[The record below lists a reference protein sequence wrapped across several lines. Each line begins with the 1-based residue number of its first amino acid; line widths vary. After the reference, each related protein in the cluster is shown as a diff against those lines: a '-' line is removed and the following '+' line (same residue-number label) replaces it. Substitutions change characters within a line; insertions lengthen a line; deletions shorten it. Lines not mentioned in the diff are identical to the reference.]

1 MKSYCRYLL
10 LLVMLVPQTMMAQF
24 NFDVETVEALIRDH
38 KRIRSVLMAR
48 DGIEQANEVL
58 HQYSKKA
65 VENHYEVN
73 VSLDEFTRLFDV
85 LDLIA
90 NSTTTVINAADTYT
104 DVKKRINDYRNL
116 IDEYNEK
123 LLLRG
128 NIQLGDTLIISV
140 GAKAVDQIAE
150 DGKDIYASLTAIIA
164 YGTGKVPCNT
174 SNLISIILHIDE
186 SLDNIRKTINTAYMI
201 TWRYIQIRLTYYKGE
216 VYRNR
221 SVREIGADALSR
233 WKQSSVDA
241 LSRGK

>member
-1 MKSYCRYLL
+1 MRSYCRYLL
-10 LLVMLVPQTMMAQF
+10 LLVMLLPQTMMAQF

-38 KRIRSVLMAR
+38 KRIRSVLMVR
-48 DGIEQANEVL
+48 V
-58 HQYSKKA
+58 
-65 VENHYEVN
+65 
-73 VSLDEFTRLFDV
+73 FDV

-90 NSTTTVINAADTYT
+90 NSTTTVMNAANTYT
-104 DVKKRINDYRNL
+104 DVKKRLNDYKNL

-128 NIQLGDTLIISV
+128 NIQMGDTLIISV
-140 GAKAVDQIAE
+140 GAKAMDQIAE

-186 SLDNIRKTINTAYMI
+186 SLDDIRKTINTAYMI

-221 SVREIGADALSR
+221 NVREIGADALSR
-233 WKQSSVDA
+233 WKKSSVDA
-241 LSRGK
+241 LNKGR

>member
-1 MKSYCRYLL
+1 MRRYCRYLL

-38 KRIRSVLMAR
+38 KRIRSVLMVP
-48 DGIEQANEVL
+48 NEVL

-90 NSTTTVINAADTYT
+90 NSTTTVMNAATTYT
-104 DVKKRINDYRNL
+104 DVKKRINDYRSL

-128 NIQLGDTLIISV
+128 NIQMGDTLIISV
-140 GAKAVDQIAE
+140 GAKAMEQIAE
-150 DGKDIYASLTAIIA
+150 DGKDIYASFTAIIA
-164 YGTGKVPCNT
+164 YGTGQVPCNT
-174 SNLISIILHIDE
+174 SKLIDIILHIDE

-221 SVREIGADALSR
+221 NVREIGAEALGR
-233 WKQSSVDA
+233 WKKSTVDA
-241 LSRGK
+241 LNRRR